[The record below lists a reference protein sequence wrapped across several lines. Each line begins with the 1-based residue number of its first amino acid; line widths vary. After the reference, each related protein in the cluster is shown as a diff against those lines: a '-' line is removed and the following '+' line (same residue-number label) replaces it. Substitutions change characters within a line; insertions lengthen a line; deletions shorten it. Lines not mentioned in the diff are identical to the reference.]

1 VKVAVLIPCHDHE
14 RFVEEAVR
22 SVLAQ
27 EGVEVEL
34 RVVDDGSG
42 DGSPKVL
49 ARLAAE
55 LGFSL
60 VLRENRGLVPTLRE
74 LSAGVRTVYFC
85 SMASDDRMPPGRLA
99 AQVQFL
105 ERHPEF
111 AATAGQARAM
121 DEHGVP
127 APDLLRR
134 YLRGRPEVDFRGI
147 FLGLRE
153 IHGASV
159 LLRTEAFRAV
169 GGYDPRFSIEDL
181 PLWLALTRG
190 GERIAVTD
198 VEACHYRQHGSNL
211 HSRTD
216 FMYNQILSIVD
227 SHRDHPLHGRA
238 RRRWKAAWWSEIA
251 AVSRLQAAR
260 RIAELG
266 SWDPSFLRRIPK
278 LLLPLRAV
286 AP

>member
-1 VKVAVLIPCHDHE
+1 VKVSVLIPCHDHE
-14 RFVEEAVR
+14 RFVEEAIR
-22 SVLAQ
+22 SVLSQ
-27 EGVEVEL
+27 EGVEVDL

-42 DGSPKVL
+42 DRSPQIL
-49 ARLAAE
+49 FRLAAE

-74 LSAGVRTVYFC
+74 LSEGLPTAYFC

-99 AQVQFL
+99 AQVEFL

-111 AATAGQARAM
+111 AAAAGQARAM
-121 DEHGVP
+121 DEHGVS
-127 APDLLRR
+127 APDLLGRF
-134 YLRGRPEVDFRGI
+134 LRARPEADFRGI
-147 FLGLRE
+147 FLGLQE

-190 GERIAVTD
+190 GGRIAVTD

-216 FMYNQILSIVD
+216 FMYEQILSIVD
-227 SHRDHPLHGRA
+227 SYRDHPLHGRA

-251 AVSRLQAAR
+251 SVSRVDAFR
-260 RIAELG
+260 RIPELG
-266 SWDPSFLRRIPK
+266 SWDVSFLRRLPK
-278 LLLPLRAV
+278 LLLPRRPV
-286 AP
+286 CP